1 MPTSQQKST
10 PRRHQRSTIACET
23 CRLRK
28 VRCSLNITGVPCIG
42 CAQDNTQCVV
52 DPKRQERLRRSRA
65 TKAQHPHTPSNTVP
79 AGLSRPD
86 RPQGISSPAS
96 NYAQGPVNR
105 YKANVTPGREASLL
119 PNDAESE
126 ERYGLEIAAAA
137 LGQPQRAGG
146 VPFYSGAGTGP
157 TSALEICF
165 SDQSLSRHF
174 LVPSSPAVHLA
185 EEDKKYLESKGV
197 FTMPGPATCDSLL
210 RAYFHHV
217 HPIMPILEPDVVLEH
232 HLTGRL
238 PENNVMIFW
247 CIFFVASNF
256 VPPHVYEQE
265 GYGSRKEM
273 KAAMYAR
280 ANVRGKCMYNH
291 GGEMDKIILLQASL
305 LMAFWHSEADE
316 HTQPWYWMGIAI
328 SLCQMLG
335 LHRNPDISTYNSSVT
350 DRQRHLWRRLWWTC
364 FSRDRWL
371 SLTLGRPLRINLHDC
386 DTPMP
391 SVDDFLG
398 DVIGLSPQMASY
410 LPDNLEVL
418 ASHWVKYLEISTI
431 LGDVISM
438 HYQARKPRPL
448 LQDVKDLEIKIVQ
461 CTVPEQDDPTLSRV
475 AIFSIYHLQ
484 LHYHAL
490 AGTFYRPFATTFP
503 EDLDPSEKE
512 SWQHRM
518 RLKADAA
525 ASHTNTVVE
534 AITQDGLLG
543 FSGPMTPP
551 LLVPAMQTN
560 LLNCKIGNSLSK
572 RLRFNKL
579 NMCMLVMEELQKTYT
594 VASIYRAIFAKAIQL
609 LFPEYTESTLLGYP
623 STHADNNATD
633 TSRLEGADNVAGTAE
648 IGCINAPGYIDISA
662 DDFVDLLMDEASIF
676 NFWDTWTRT

>member
-1 MPTSQQKST
+1 MIPAPVTASSDD
-10 PRRHQRSTIACET
+10 RRHQITDKQTLECPPANRNQLLGAISDQRSLVRPAEIA
-23 CRLRK
+23 K
-28 VRCSLNITGVPCIG
+28 
-42 CAQDNTQCVV
+42 
-52 DPKRQERLRRSRA
+52 LRRNRTSRV
-65 TKAQHPHTPSNTVP
+65 QHLHTPSNNALPGV
-79 AGLSRPD
+79 SRAT
-86 RPQGISSPAS
+86 RPQHISSPAS
-96 NYAQGPVNR
+96 DYPRETINR
-105 YKANVTPGREASLL
+105 YETDLISRRQTPLL

-137 LGQPQRAGG
+137 LGQPRRAGG

-157 TSALEICF
+157 TSALEICL
-165 SDQSLSRHF
+165 SDQSLSKHF

-217 HPIMPILEPDVVLEH
+217 HPIMPILEPDVILEH
-232 HLTGRL
+232 HRTGRL
-238 PENNVMIFW
+238 PENNVLIFW

-256 VPPHVYEQE
+256 IPPQVYEQE

-280 ANVRGKCMYNH
+280 AN
-291 GGEMDKIILLQASL
+291 IILLQASL

-328 SLCQMLG
+328 SFCQMLG
-335 LHRNPDISTYNSSVT
+335 LHRDPDLSTYNSSIT
-350 DRQRHLWRRLWWTC
+350 DRQRHLWRRLWWSC

-386 DTPMP
+386 DTPKP
-391 SVDDFLG
+391 SVDDFLS
-398 DVIGLSPQMASY
+398 DVVGLSPQMTSY
-410 LPDNLEVL
+410 LPENLEVL
-418 ASHWVKYLEISTI
+418 ASHWVKYLEISAI

-438 HYQARKPRPL
+438 HYQASKPRPSL
-448 LQDVKDLEIKIVQ
+448 KNVNDMEIKISQ
-461 CTVPEQDDPTLSRV
+461 CTVPEQDDPSLSRV
-475 AIFSIYHLQ
+475 AIFGIYHLQ

-490 AGTFYRPFATTFP
+490 AGTFYRPFITTLP
-503 EDLDPSEKE
+503 KDLDPVDKE
-512 SWQHRM
+512 GWTHRM

-534 AITQDGLLG
+534 AMAQDGLLE

-579 NMCMLVMEELQKTYT
+579 SMCMMVMEELQKTYT

-609 LFPEYTESTLLGYP
+609 LFPENTETTLPGYP
-623 STHADNNATD
+623 NAGADHNLTD
-633 TSRLEGADNVAGTAE
+633 TSRLEETSDVMGTAE
-648 IGCINAPGYIDISA
+648 IGTINAPGYNDISA
-662 DDFVDLLMDEASIF
+662 DAFVDLLMDEASIF

>member
-1 MPTSQQKST
+1 MIPAPVTASSDD
-10 PRRHQRSTIACET
+10 RRHQITDKQTLECPPANRNQLLGAISDQRSLVRPAEIA
-23 CRLRK
+23 K
-28 VRCSLNITGVPCIG
+28 
-42 CAQDNTQCVV
+42 
-52 DPKRQERLRRSRA
+52 LRRNRTSRV
-65 TKAQHPHTPSNTVP
+65 QHLHTPSNNALPGVNRAT
-79 AGLSRPD
+79 
-86 RPQGISSPAS
+86 RPQDISSPAS
-96 NYAQGPVNR
+96 DHPRETINR
-105 YKANVTPGREASLL
+105 YETDLISRRETPLL

-137 LGQPQRAGG
+137 LGQPRRAGG

-157 TSALEICF
+157 TSALEICL
-165 SDQSLSRHF
+165 SDQSLSKHF

-197 FTMPGPATCDSLL
+197 FTMPAPATCDSLL

-217 HPIMPILEPDVVLEH
+217 HPIMPILEPDVILEH
-232 HLTGRL
+232 HRTARL
-238 PENNVMIFW
+238 PENNVLIFW

-256 VPPHVYEQE
+256 IPPQVYEQE

-280 ANVRGKCMYNH
+280 AN
-291 GGEMDKIILLQASL
+291 IILLQASL

-328 SLCQMLG
+328 SFCQMLG
-335 LHRNPDISTYNSSVT
+335 LHRDPDLSTYNSSIT
-350 DRQRHLWRRLWWTC
+350 DRQRHLWRRLWWSC

-386 DTPMP
+386 DTPKP
-391 SVDDFLG
+391 SVDDFLS
-398 DVIGLSPQMASY
+398 DVVGLSPQMTSY
-410 LPDNLEVL
+410 LPENLEVL
-418 ASHWVKYLEISTI
+418 ASHWVKYLEISAI

-438 HYQARKPRPL
+438 HYQASKPRPSL
-448 LQDVKDLEIKIVQ
+448 KNVNDMEIKISR
-461 CTVPEQDDPTLSRV
+461 CTVPEQDDPSLSRV
-475 AIFSIYHLQ
+475 AIFGIYHLQ

-490 AGTFYRPFATTFP
+490 AGSFYRPFITTLP
-503 EDLDPSEKE
+503 KDLDPVDKE
-512 SWQHRM
+512 GWTHRM

-534 AITQDGLLG
+534 AMAQDGLLE

-579 NMCMLVMEELQKTYT
+579 SMCMMVMEELQKTYT

-609 LFPEYTESTLLGYP
+609 LFPENTETTLPGYP
-623 STHADNNATD
+623 DAGADHNLTD
-633 TSRLEGADNVAGTAE
+633 TSRLEETGDVMGTAE
-648 IGCINAPGYIDISA
+648 IGAINAPGYNDISA
-662 DDFVDLLMDEASIF
+662 DAFVDLLMDEASIF

>member
-1 MPTSQQKST
+1 MPTNQQKST

-28 VRCSLNITGVPCIG
+28 VRCSLNITGIPCIG
-42 CAQDNTQCVV
+42 CAQDNTQCIV
-52 DPKRQERLRRSRA
+52 DPKRQERLRRTRTSRV
-65 TKAQHPHTPSNTVP
+65 QQPHTPSNNVLP
-79 AGLSRPD
+79 GVSRAT
-86 RPQGISSPAS
+86 RPQLISSPAPDYPRETIHQ
-96 NYAQGPVNR
+96 YATDPVSR
-105 YKANVTPGREASLL
+105 RGTPLL

-137 LGQPQRAGG
+137 LGQPQRAGR

-197 FTMPGPATCDSLL
+197 FTMPGSATCESLL

-217 HPIMPILEPDVVLEH
+217 HPIMPILEPDVILEH
-232 HLTGRL
+232 HRTGRL
-238 PENNVMIFW
+238 PENNVLIFW

-256 VPPHVYEQE
+256 IAPDVYEQE

-273 KAAMYAR
+273 KAAMYSR
-280 ANVRGKCMYNH
+280 ANCMYNH
-291 GGEMDKIILLQASL
+291 GGEVDKIILLQASL

-328 SLCQMLG
+328 SFCQMLG
-335 LHRNPDISTYNSSVT
+335 LHRDPDLSTYNSSIT

-391 SVDDFLG
+391 SANDFLS
-398 DVIGLSPQMASY
+398 DVAGLSPQMTSY
-410 LPDNLEVL
+410 LPENLEEL
-418 ASHWVKYLEISTI
+418 ANHWVKYLEISAM

-438 HYQARKPRPL
+438 HYQARKPRPS
-448 LQDVKDLEIKIVQ
+448 LQDVKDMENRIAQ
-461 CTVPEQDDPTLSRV
+461 CTVPEQDNPSLSRV

-490 AGTFYRPFATTFP
+490 AGTFYRPFTTTLP
-503 EDLDPSEKE
+503 EDLDPGEKE

-534 AITQDGLLG
+534 AIAQDGLLE
-543 FSGPMTPP
+543 FAGPMTPP

-579 NMCMLVMEELQKTYT
+579 SMCMMVMEELQKTYT

-609 LFPEYTESTLLGYP
+609 LFPENTETTFLGLP
-623 STHADNNATD
+623 DTDANNNPAD
-633 TSRLEGADNVAGTAE
+633 TSRLEGAGEVAGTAE
-648 IGCINAPGYIDISA
+648 IGAVNAPGYNDISA